1 MPRRMGRFSREEWE
15 LRQALRASAADA
27 AREEARD
34 ELNMQLALEES
45 GQDYWWS
52 QLPPQLCWL
61 RRPDSLQLLLQRPV
75 WLDAWR
81 QGEERR
87 AALLWSKLPDDA
99 IQIVLD
105 FHEHQRRQR
114 LATYVI
120 KSVQK
125 WRRSIRPREQRCPPP
140 ASNRLVQT
148 GLLYVAAS
156 RVPREEC
163 VCQ

>member
-1 MPRRMGRFSREEWE
+1 MGRFSREEWE

-52 QLPPQLCWL
+52 QLPPQLHWL

-81 QGEERR
+81 RGEERR

>member
-61 RRPDSLQLLLQRPV
+61 RRPDSLQQLLQRPV
-75 WLDAWR
+75 WLDAWLR
-81 QGEERR
+81 GEEAR
-87 AALLWSKLPDDA
+87 AALLWAKLPDDA
-99 IQIVLD
+99 MG
-105 FHEHQRRQR
+105 
-114 LATYVI
+114 ACA
-120 KSVQK
+120 
-125 WRRSIRPREQRCPPP
+125 WRRATFEVRTAVDRRACCPGLPGRSTRTHCRAGWP
-140 ASNRLVQT
+140 L
-148 GLLYVAAS
+148 GLLWVL
-156 RVPREEC
+156 
-163 VCQ
+163 